1 MATSYTD
8 TTTNNLI
15 INKMTKTEYDN
26 LTAEQKAAN
35 ELFLVEE
42 AIDVSPGLGSTNPVM
57 SGGVYTALQGK
68 EDRSVIIVPESG
80 TTAIHGIL
88 GSYYRF
94 DEVVNTLTITLPTVS
109 DTTKIQGIIFFF
121 TTGSTPAITITTANS
136 AAISYFEGYIINPG
150 VTYELN
156 AIFNGLKWIIS
167 YARII

>member
-1 MATSYTD
+1 MATTYTD
-8 TTTNNLI
+8 TSVSNLI
-15 INKMTKTEYDN
+15 INKMTKSEYDG
-26 LTAEQKAAN
+26 LTSQQKQAN

-42 AIDVSPGLGSTNPVM
+42 TIDTSPGVGSTNPVT

-121 TTGSTPAITITTANS
+121 TTGSTPAVTITSANS
-136 AAISYFEGYIINPG
+136 AAISYFESYVINPG

-156 AIFNGLKWIIS
+156 AIFNGVKWVIS